1 MWTSEQAAR
10 QKGFTL
16 LEMMVAL
23 AIAGAIA
30 AMAYQGLIAASNGAE
45 RSREIMTRINEMDRA
60 WQIIAADMRHL
71 LPPEQLANG
80 QPRFV
85 FLAEEAERGD
95 PQQQLLRFTR
105 RNWLNPLER
114 ERSDLQR
121 VVYRLEEGTL
131 WRDFRP
137 MRNRPFEE
145 FEFEQEALRQ
155 ALLQSV
161 ESVELRFLSSQRL
174 ERSGPGALDGDN
186 YTRDWANAWPEPG
199 RQLSGPITGLPLAV
213 LIRIET
219 EGLGVSERLFNIA
232 RF

>member
-1 MWTSEQAAR
+1 MWTSERWAR
-10 QKGFTL
+10 QAGFTL

-23 AIAGAIA
+23 AIAAAIA

-45 RSREIMTRINEMDRA
+45 RSRDIMTRINEMDRA

-80 QPRFV
+80 QRRFV
-85 FLAEEAERGD
+85 FLAEESRSGD
-95 PQQQLLRFTR
+95 PEQQLLRFVR

-114 ERSDLQR
+114 QRSDLQR
-121 VVYRLEEGTL
+121 VVYRLEDKTL
-131 WRDFRP
+131 WRDFQP
-137 MRNRPFEE
+137 LRNRPFEE
-145 FEFEQEALRQ
+145 FDFEQEALHQ
-155 ALLQSV
+155 PLLQAV
-161 ESVELRFLSSQRL
+161 ESVELRFLSPQHL
-174 ERSGPGALDGDN
+174 ERSGQSALEGDD
-186 YTRDWANAWPEPG
+186 YTRDWAKAWPEPG
-199 RQLSGPITGLPLAV
+199 QQLAGPVTSLPLAV

>member
-1 MWTSEQAAR
+1 MWTNEHRAR
-10 QKGFTL
+10 QRGFTL

-23 AIAGAIA
+23 AIAAAIA

-45 RSREIMTRINEMDRA
+45 RSRGIMAQINEMDRA
-60 WQIIAADMRHL
+60 WQIIAADLRHL
-71 LPPEQLANG
+71 LPPERLPRG

-85 FLAEEAERGD
+85 FLAKESEPGD
-95 PQQQLLRFTR
+95 PEQQLLRFTR

-114 ERSDLQR
+114 QRSDLQQ
-121 VVYRLEEGTL
+121 VVYRLEDGTL
-131 WRDFRP
+131 WRDFQP

-155 ALLQSV
+155 PLLQSV
-161 ESVELRFLSSQRL
+161 ESVELRFLSSQQL
-174 ERSGPGALDGDN
+174 ERSGQSALEGDD
-186 YTRDWANAWPEPG
+186 YTRDWVSAWPEPG
-199 RQLSGPITGLPLAV
+199 QQTAGPVTGLPLAV

>member
-1 MWTSEQAAR
+1 MYPNKGSRQ

-23 AIAGAIA
+23 AIAAAIA

-45 RSREIMTRINEMDRA
+45 RSRDIMARINEMDRA
-60 WQIIAADMRHL
+60 WQIIAADLRHL

-85 FLAEEAERGD
+85 FLAEETEPGD
-95 PQQQLLRFTR
+95 PEQQLLRFTR

-121 VVYRLEEGTL
+121 VVYRLEDQTL

-145 FEFEQEALRQ
+145 FDFEQQALRQ
-155 ALLQSV
+155 PLLQAV
-161 ESVELRFLSSQRL
+161 ESVELRFLSAQQL
-174 ERSGPGALDGDN
+174 ERAGQSALDGDN
-186 YTRDWANAWPEPG
+186 YTRDWASAWPEPG
-199 RQLSGPITGLPLAV
+199 QQLTGPVTSLPLAV

>member
-1 MWTSEQAAR
+1 MWTNERPVR
-10 QKGFTL
+10 QRGFTL

-23 AIAGAIA
+23 AIAAAIA

-45 RSREIMTRINEMDRA
+45 RSRGIMTRINEMDRA

-71 LPPEQLANG
+71 LPPEQRADG

-85 FLAEEAERGD
+85 FLAEEFEPGD
-95 PQQQLLRFTR
+95 PEQELLRFTR

-114 ERSDLQR
+114 QRSDLQR
-121 VVYRLEEGTL
+121 VVYRLEDKTL
-131 WRDFRP
+131 WRDFQP
-137 MRNRPFEE
+137 MRNRPFEA

-155 ALLQSV
+155 PLLQTV
-161 ESVELRFLSSQRL
+161 EAVELRFLSAQQL
-174 ERSGPGALDGDN
+174 ERAGRSVLEGDN
-186 YTRDWANAWPEPG
+186 YTRDWAEAWPEPG
-199 RQLSGPITGLPLAV
+199 QQLSGPVTGLPLAV

>member
-1 MWTSEQAAR
+1 MWASEQPGH

-23 AIAGAIA
+23 AIAAAIA

-45 RSREIMTRINEMDRA
+45 RSREIMARINEMDRA
-60 WQIIAADMRHL
+60 WQIVAADLRHL
-71 LPPEQLANG
+71 LPPEQLASG
-80 QPRFV
+80 QLRFV
-85 FLAEEAERGD
+85 FLAEEAEPGD
-95 PQQQLLRFTR
+95 PEQQLLRFTR

-121 VVYRLEEGTL
+121 VVYRLEDKTL
-131 WRDFRP
+131 WRDFLP
-137 MRNRPFEE
+137 MRNRPFEA

-155 ALLQSV
+155 PLLQAV
-161 ESVELRFLSSQRL
+161 ESVELRFLSAQPL
-174 ERSGPGALDGDN
+174 ERSGRSALEGDN

-199 RQLSGPITGLPLAV
+199 QQLIGPVTSLPLAV

-219 EGLGVSERLFNIA
+219 EGLGVSERLFDIA